1 VISLRLEPRSAPARW
16 FGLAVGPVAIAAT
29 FVLTLGFVLAAGANP
44 VEAFHTFVVDP
55 LTTRFT
61 GLEVLVAA
69 TPLLFTGAAVAIA
82 FRAGYWNIGAEGQ
95 LLVGAMAAA
104 WGGTVVGGL
113 PRALAIAVII
123 GLGALGGAVWALG
136 PALMRVQLGIDE
148 VVTTLL
154 LNPVALL
161 IVTGLLN
168 GPWRNPVTQFPESER
183 ISAKAEFP
191 QIISNSRVHLGFVL
205 ALVII
210 AGAWFVLA
218 RTPTGLRLR
227 AVGLRPEA
235 ARFAGIGVERVVFGA
250 ALTSGAIAG
259 LAGAGEVAG
268 INYQLTDGISSGFGY
283 TGIVVAT
290 LAALSMPGVVI
301 AALFLGDLVV
311 GADAAGLELNVP
323 SQLADIVKGALLLV
337 VISLLVLRRHRIAVR
352 RRTVLGAQTEAV
364 P

>member
-1 VISLRLEPRSAPARW
+1 VIGVRLEPRATTARW
-16 FGLAVGPVAIAAT
+16 FGLTVGPAAIAVT

-44 VEAFHTFVVDP
+44 LQAYETFIIEP
-55 LTTRFT
+55 LTSRYTV
-61 GLEVLVAA
+61 LEVLVAA

-95 LLVGAMAAA
+95 LLAGAIAAA
-104 WGGTVVGGL
+104 WAGTVVGDL
-113 PRALAIAVII
+113 PRILAVVVMA

-136 PALMRVQLGIDE
+136 PALMRVYLGVDE

-168 GPWRNPVTQFPESER
+168 GPWRNPETHFPESER
-183 ISAKAEFP
+183 ISPTAEFP
-191 QIISNSRVHLGFVL
+191 PLVPDSRVHLGFVL
-205 ALVII
+205 ALLII
-210 AGAWFVLA
+210 AAAWFVLA
-218 RTPTGLRLR
+218 RTATGLRLR
-227 AVGLRPEA
+227 AVGLSPEA
-235 ARFAGIGVERVVFGA
+235 ARFAGIGVERLLVQA

-259 LAGAGEVAG
+259 LAGASEVAG
-268 INYQLTDGISSGFGY
+268 ISYQLTDGISSGFGY

-290 LAALSMPGVVI
+290 LAALSLPGVVL

-311 GADAAGLELNVP
+311 GADTAGFELGVP

-337 VISLLVLRRHRIAVR
+337 VIALLVLRRYRLSF
-352 RRTVLGAQTEAV
+352 RRTVAV
-364 P
+364 DSSKRGSV

>member
-1 VISLRLEPRSAPARW
+1 MIAVRLEARAAPARW
-16 FGLAVGPVAIAAT
+16 LGLAVGPVAIAIT

-44 VEAFHTFVVDP
+44 VSAFNTFLVHP
-55 LTTRFT
+55 LTNRFE
-61 GLEVLVAA
+61 GLEILVAA

-95 LLVGAMAAA
+95 LLVGAIAAA
-104 WGGTVVGGL
+104 WAGTVVGGF
-113 PRALAIAVII
+113 PRVLALATMIV
-123 GLGALGGAVWALG
+123 LGALGGAVWALA
-136 PALMRVQLGIDE
+136 PALMRVHLGIDE

-168 GPWRNPVTQFPESER
+168 GPWRNPVTQFPESAR
-183 ISAKAEFP
+183 ISDNAVFP
-191 QIISNSRVHLGFVL
+191 QVISNSRVHLGLVV

-210 AGAWFVLA
+210 AFAWFVLA

-227 AVGLRPEA
+227 AAGLSPDA
-235 ARFAGIGVERVVFGA
+235 ARFAGIGVERVILGA

-259 LAGAGEVAG
+259 LAGVSEVAG
-268 INYQLTDGISSGFGY
+268 IQYQLTDGISSGFGY

-290 LAALSMPGVVI
+290 LGALSMPGVVV
-301 AALFLGDLVV
+301 ASLFLGDLVV
-311 GADAAGLELNVP
+311 GADTAGLDLGVP

-337 VISLLVLRRHRIAVR
+337 VISLLVLRRYRIAVR
-352 RRTVLGAQTEAV
+352 RRPG
-364 P
+364 